1 MIGNSGNVARAL
13 SGEVMKDSK
22 EMLRIVAGSD
32 VPVLL
37 LGESGAGKEVAA
49 RFVHRSGPRE
59 RGPFIALNCAA
70 IAAGLMESILEG
82 AKRGSFTGASMDQ
95 MGVVRAAEGGTL
107 FLDEIG
113 ELPLSCQG
121 KLLRILQEKA
131 VLPVGSARAISVDFR
146 LICATNRNLQ
156 TEMAKGKFREDLFYR
171 INTFPIEIP
180 PLRERA
186 DFSEVARDVWHE
198 ICGKENMDITA
209 VNPADAILSAAEI
222 NLLQKFTWPGNI
234 RQLKNVLLRYQLLKH
249 HSVSLEEILA
259 EEFAAQAATNFARNS
274 STTCGQPIYSK
285 NFSSARKPRTTPPS
299 WNVLRETLVKYNGN
313 KSQTASEL
321 GISRGCVD
329 SQIRKWNLE
338 S

>member
-1 MIGNSGNVARAL
+1 MIGNSGNVARTL

-22 EMLRIVAGSD
+22 EMLRIVADSN

-49 RFVHRSGPRE
+49 RFVHRSGPRW

-95 MGVVRAAEGGTL
+95 LGVVRAAEGGTL

-131 VLPVGSARAISVDFR
+131 VLPVGSARAISVNFR

-156 TEMAKGKFREDLFYR
+156 AEMAQGRFREDLFYR

-209 VNPADAILSAAEI
+209 AEI

-234 RQLKNVLLRYQLLKH
+234 RQLKNVLLRYQLLKRH
-249 HSVSLEEILA
+249 GVSLEEILL

-285 NFSSARKPRTTPPS
+285 NFSSTRKPRTTPPS

>member
-1 MIGNSGNVARAL
+1 
-13 SGEVMKDSK
+13 MKDSK

-49 RFVHRSGPRE
+49 RFVHRSGPRW

-70 IAAGLMESILEG
+70 IATGLMESILEG
-82 AKRGSFTGASMDQ
+82 AKRGSFTGANTDQ

-131 VLPVGSARAISVDFR
+131 VLPVGSARAISVNFR

-156 TEMAKGKFREDLFYR
+156 AEMAQGRFREDLFYR

-209 VNPADAILSAAEI
+209 AEI

-234 RQLKNVLLRYQLLKH
+234 RQLKNVLLRYQLLKR

-259 EEFAAQAATNFARNS
+259 EEFATS
-274 STTCGQPIYSK
+274 LSQPIYSK
-285 NFSSARKPRTTPPS
+285 NFSSTRKPRTTPPS

-329 SQIRKWNLE
+329 SQIRKWGLE

>member
-1 MIGNSGNVARAL
+1 
-13 SGEVMKDSK
+13 MKDSK

-70 IAAGLMESILEG
+70 IATGLMESILEG

-95 MGVVRAAEGGTL
+95 LGVVRAAEGGTL

-131 VLPVGSARAISVDFR
+131 VLPVGSARAISVNFR

-156 TEMAKGKFREDLFYR
+156 AEMAQGRFREDLFYR

-186 DFSEVARDVWHE
+186 DFPEVARDVWHE
-198 ICGKENMDITA
+198 ICGKENMDIT
-209 VNPADAILSAAEI
+209 AAEI

-234 RQLKNVLLRYQLLKH
+234 RQLKNVLLRYQLLKRH
-249 HSVSLEEILA
+249 GISLEEILA
-259 EEFAAQAATNFARNS
+259 EEFAAQVATNFARNS

>member
-1 MIGNSGNVARAL
+1 MIGKSGNGARAL

-49 RFVHRSGPRE
+49 RFVHRSGPRG

-70 IAAGLMESILEG
+70 IATGLMESILEG
-82 AKRGSFTGASMDQ
+82 AKRGSFTGASADQ

-156 TEMAKGKFREDLFYR
+156 TEMAQGRFREDLFYR

-186 DFSEVARDVWHE
+186 DFPEVARDVWHE

-209 VNPADAILSAAEI
+209 AEI
-222 NLLQKFTWPGNI
+222 NLLQKFSWPGNI
-234 RQLKNVLLRYQLLKH
+234 RQLKNVLLRYQLLQRH
-249 HSVSLEEILA
+249 GVSLEEILL

-274 STTCGQPIYSK
+274 PTSLSQPIYSK

>member
-1 MIGNSGNVARAL
+1 MIGNSGNGARTL

-95 MGVVRAAEGGTL
+95 LGVVRAAEGGTL

-131 VLPVGSARAISVDFR
+131 VLPVGSARAISVNFR

-156 TEMAKGKFREDLFYR
+156 AEMAQGRFREDLFYR

-198 ICGKENMDITA
+198 ICGKENTDIT
-209 VNPADAILSAAEI
+209 AAEI
-222 NLLQKFTWPGNI
+222 NLLQKFSWPGNI
-234 RQLKNVLLRYQLLKH
+234 RQLKNVLLRYQLLKRH
-249 HSVSLEEILA
+249 GISLEEILA
-259 EEFAAQAATNFARNS
+259 EEFAARAATNFARNS

>member
-1 MIGNSGNVARAL
+1 
-13 SGEVMKDSK
+13 MKDSK

-49 RFVHRSGPRE
+49 RFVHRSGPRG

-70 IAAGLMESILEG
+70 IATGLMESILEG

-131 VLPVGSARAISVDFR
+131 VLPVGSAQAISVNFR

-156 TEMAKGKFREDLFYR
+156 AEMAQGRFREDLFYR

-180 PLRERA
+180 PLRERT
-186 DFSEVARDVWHE
+186 DFPEVARDVWHE

-209 VNPADAILSAAEI
+209 AEI
-222 NLLQKFTWPGNI
+222 NLLQKFSWPGNI
-234 RQLKNVLLRYQLLKH
+234 RQLKNVLLRYQLLERH
-249 HSVSLEEILA
+249 GVSLNEILA
-259 EEFAAQAATNFARNS
+259 EEFAAQTAPNFARNS
-274 STTCGQPIYSK
+274 PTTCSQPIYSK
-285 NFSSARKPRTTPPS
+285 NFSSVRKPRTTPPS

>member
-49 RFVHRSGPRE
+49 RFVHRSGPRG

-70 IAAGLMESILEG
+70 IATGLMESILEG
-82 AKRGSFTGASMDQ
+82 AKRGSFTGANTDQ

-113 ELPLSCQG
+113 ELPLGCQG

-156 TEMAKGKFREDLFYR
+156 TEMAQGKFREDLFYR

-180 PLRERA
+180 PLRKRA

-209 VNPADAILSAAEI
+209 AEI
-222 NLLQKFTWPGNI
+222 NLLQKFSWPGNI
-234 RQLKNVLLRYQLLKH
+234 RQLKNVLLRYQLLKRH
-249 HSVSLEEILA
+249 GVSLEEILT
-259 EEFAAQAATNFARNS
+259 EEFPTS
-274 STTCGQPIYSK
+274 LSQPIYSK
-285 NFSSARKPRTTPPS
+285 NFSSTRKPRTTPPS

-313 KSQTASEL
+313 KSQTASKL
-321 GISRGCVD
+321 GISRGCVE
-329 SQIRKWNLE
+329 SQIRKLNLE

>member
-1 MIGNSGNVARAL
+1 
-13 SGEVMKDSK
+13 MKDSK

-49 RFVHRSGPRE
+49 RFVHRSGARG

-70 IAAGLMESILEG
+70 IATGLMESILEG

-95 MGVVRAAEGGTL
+95 LGVVRAAEGGTL

-156 TEMAKGKFREDLFYR
+156 TEMAQGRFREDLFYR

-180 PLRERA
+180 PLRKRA
-186 DFSEVARDVWHE
+186 DFPEVARDVWHE

-209 VNPADAILSAAEI
+209 AEI
-222 NLLQKFTWPGNI
+222 NLLQKFSWPGNI
-234 RQLKNVLLRYQLLKH
+234 RQLKNVLLRYQLLKRH
-249 HSVSLEEILA
+249 GISLEEILA
-259 EEFAAQAATNFARNS
+259 EEFAARAATNFARNS

-285 NFSSARKPRTTPPS
+285 NFSSTRKPRTTPPS

>member
-49 RFVHRSGPRE
+49 RFVHRSGPRG

-70 IAAGLMESILEG
+70 IATGLMESILEG
-82 AKRGSFTGASMDQ
+82 AKRGSFTGANTDQ

-113 ELPLSCQG
+113 ELPLGCQG

-156 TEMAKGKFREDLFYR
+156 VEMAQGRFREDLFYR

-186 DFSEVARDVWHE
+186 DFPEVARDVWHE
-198 ICGKENMDITA
+198 ICGKENMDITT
-209 VNPADAILSAAEI
+209 VNPADAILTDQEI

-234 RQLKNVLLRYQLLKH
+234 RQLKNVLLRYQLLERH
-249 HSVSLEEILA
+249 GVSLEEILT
-259 EEFAAQAATNFARNS
+259 EEFPTS
-274 STTCGQPIYSK
+274 LSQPIYSK
-285 NFSSARKPRTTPPS
+285 NYSSTRKPRTTPPS

>member
-95 MGVVRAAEGGTL
+95 LGVVRAAEGGTL

-131 VLPVGSARAISVDFR
+131 VLPVGSARAIPVNFR

-156 TEMAKGKFREDLFYR
+156 AEMAQGRFREDLFYR

-209 VNPADAILSAAEI
+209 AEI
-222 NLLQKFTWPGNI
+222 NLLQKFSWPGNI
-234 RQLKNVLLRYQLLKH
+234 RQLKNVLLRYQLLKRH
-249 HSVSLEEILA
+249 GISLEEILA
-259 EEFAAQAATNFARNS
+259 EEFAARAATNFARNS

>member
-1 MIGNSGNVARAL
+1 MIGNSGNVARTL

-49 RFVHRSGPRE
+49 RFVHRSGPRW

-82 AKRGSFTGASMDQ
+82 AKRGSFTGANTDQ

-131 VLPVGSARAISVDFR
+131 VLPVGSARAISVNFR

-156 TEMAKGKFREDLFYR
+156 TEMAQGRFREDLFYR

-209 VNPADAILSAAEI
+209 AEI

-234 RQLKNVLLRYQLLKH
+234 RQLKNVLLRYQLLKRH
-249 HSVSLEEILA
+249 GISLEEILA
-259 EEFAAQAATNFARNS
+259 EEFAARAATNFARNS
-274 STTCGQPIYSK
+274 PTSLSQPIYSK

>member
-1 MIGNSGNVARAL
+1 MIGNSGNVARTL

-70 IAAGLMESILEG
+70 IATGLMESILEG

-156 TEMAKGKFREDLFYR
+156 TEMAQGRFREDLFYR

-180 PLRERA
+180 PLRERT
-186 DFSEVARDVWHE
+186 DFPEVARDVWHE
-198 ICGKENMDITA
+198 ICEKENMDIT
-209 VNPADAILSAAEI
+209 AAEI
-222 NLLQKFTWPGNI
+222 NLLQKFSWPGNI
-234 RQLKNVLLRYQLLKH
+234 RQLKNVLQRYQLLKRH
-249 HSVSLEEILA
+249 GISLEEILA
-259 EEFAAQAATNFARNS
+259 EEFAARAATNFARNS

>member
-1 MIGNSGNVARAL
+1 MIGNSGNVARTL

-49 RFVHRSGPRE
+49 RFVHRSGPRW

-82 AKRGSFTGASMDQ
+82 AKRGSFTGASADQ

-156 TEMAKGKFREDLFYR
+156 TEMAQGRFREDLFYR

-209 VNPADAILSAAEI
+209 AEI

-234 RQLKNVLLRYQLLKH
+234 RQLKNVLLRYQLLERH
-249 HSVSLEEILA
+249 GVSLEEILT
-259 EEFAAQAATNFARNS
+259 EEFPTS
-274 STTCGQPIYSK
+274 LSQPIYSK
-285 NFSSARKPRTTPPS
+285 NFSSTRKPRTTPPS

>member
-1 MIGNSGNVARAL
+1 
-13 SGEVMKDSK
+13 MKDSK

-49 RFVHRSGPRE
+49 RFVHRSGPRG

-70 IAAGLMESILEG
+70 IATGLMESILEG

-156 TEMAKGKFREDLFYR
+156 TEMAQGRFREDLFYR

-186 DFSEVARDVWHE
+186 DFSEVARDVWYE
-198 ICGKENMDITA
+198 ICGKENMDIT
-209 VNPADAILSAAEI
+209 AAEI

-249 HSVSLEEILA
+249 HSVSLEEILL
-259 EEFAAQAATNFARNS
+259 EEFPTS
-274 STTCGQPIYSK
+274 LSQPIYSK

>member
-1 MIGNSGNVARAL
+1 MIGKSGNGARTL

-22 EMLRIVAGSD
+22 EMLRIVADSD

-49 RFVHRSGPRE
+49 RFVHRSGPRW
-59 RGPFIALNCAA
+59 RRPFIALNCAA
-70 IAAGLMESILEG
+70 IATGLMESILEG
-82 AKRGSFTGASMDQ
+82 AKRGSFTGANTDQ

-131 VLPVGSARAISVDFR
+131 VLPVGSARAISVNFR

-156 TEMAKGKFREDLFYR
+156 AEMAQGRFREDLFYR

-186 DFSEVARDVWHE
+186 DFPEVARDVWHE

-209 VNPADAILSAAEI
+209 AEI
-222 NLLQKFTWPGNI
+222 NLLQKFSWPGNI
-234 RQLKNVLLRYQLLKH
+234 RQLKNVLLRYQLLERH
-249 HSVSLEEILA
+249 GVSLEEILT
-259 EEFAAQAATNFARNS
+259 EEFPTS
-274 STTCGQPIYSK
+274 LSQPIYSK
-285 NFSSARKPRTTPPS
+285 NFSSTRKPRTTPPS

-329 SQIRKWNLE
+329 SQIRKWGLE

>member
-49 RFVHRSGPRE
+49 RFVHRSGPRG

-70 IAAGLMESILEG
+70 IATGLMESILEG
-82 AKRGSFTGASMDQ
+82 AKRGSFTGASADQ

-156 TEMAKGKFREDLFYR
+156 AEMAQGRFREDLFYR

-186 DFSEVARDVWHE
+186 DFPEVARDVWHE
-198 ICGKENMDITA
+198 ICGKENMDITT
-209 VNPADAILSAAEI
+209 VNPADAILTDQEI

-234 RQLKNVLLRYQLLKH
+234 RQLKNVLLRYQLLERH
-249 HSVSLEEILA
+249 GVSLEEILT
-259 EEFAAQAATNFARNS
+259 EEFPTS
-274 STTCGQPIYSK
+274 LSQPIYSK
-285 NFSSARKPRTTPPS
+285 NFSSTRKPRTTPPS

>member
-70 IAAGLMESILEG
+70 IATGLMESILEG

-95 MGVVRAAEGGTL
+95 LGVVRAAEGGTL

-131 VLPVGSARAISVDFR
+131 VLPVGSARAISVNFR

-156 TEMAKGKFREDLFYR
+156 AEMAQGRFREDLFYR

-186 DFSEVARDVWHE
+186 DFPEVARDVWHE
-198 ICGKENMDITA
+198 ICGKENMDIT
-209 VNPADAILSAAEI
+209 AAEI

-234 RQLKNVLLRYQLLKH
+234 RQLKNVLLRYQLLKRH
-249 HSVSLEEILA
+249 GISLEEILA
-259 EEFAAQAATNFARNS
+259 EEFAAQVATNFARNS

>member
-1 MIGNSGNVARAL
+1 MIGKSGNGARTL

-49 RFVHRSGPRE
+49 RFVHRSGPRW

-70 IAAGLMESILEG
+70 IATGLMESILEG
-82 AKRGSFTGASMDQ
+82 AKRGSFTGANADQ

-131 VLPVGSARAISVDFR
+131 VLPVGSARAISVNFR

-156 TEMAKGKFREDLFYR
+156 AEMAQGRFREDLFYR

-186 DFSEVARDVWHE
+186 DFPEVARDVWHE

-209 VNPADAILSAAEI
+209 AEI
-222 NLLQKFTWPGNI
+222 NLLQKFSWPGNI
-234 RQLKNVLLRYQLLKH
+234 RQLKNVLLRYQLLERH
-249 HSVSLEEILA
+249 GVSLEEILT
-259 EEFAAQAATNFARNS
+259 EEFPTS
-274 STTCGQPIYSK
+274 LSQPIYSK
-285 NFSSARKPRTTPPS
+285 NFSSTRKPRTTPPS

>member
-1 MIGNSGNVARAL
+1 
-13 SGEVMKDSK
+13 MKDSK

-49 RFVHRSGPRE
+49 RFVHRSGPRG

-70 IAAGLMESILEG
+70 IATGLMESILEG
-82 AKRGSFTGASMDQ
+82 AKRGSFTGASADQ

-131 VLPVGSARAISVDFR
+131 VLPVGSVRAISVNFR

-156 TEMAKGKFREDLFYR
+156 TEMARGKFREDLFYR

-209 VNPADAILSAAEI
+209 AEI

-234 RQLKNVLLRYQLLKH
+234 RQLKNVLLRYQLLKRH
-249 HSVSLEEILA
+249 GISLNEILA
-259 EEFAAQAATNFARNS
+259 EEFAAQTAPNFARNS
-274 STTCGQPIYSK
+274 PTTCSQPIYSK
-285 NFSSARKPRTTPPS
+285 NFSSVRKPRTTPPS